1 MPADF
6 AFLHTA
12 PVHVPRFS
20 QLLAQVA
27 PQLRAAHVVD
37 EALLADAR
45 RLGADDPALVQ
56 RVQDAMRSASE
67 THGAGLV
74 ACTCSTIGGA
84 AERTP
89 TAGRFIAMRID
100 RAMAD
105 RAVARGEPLLVVTA
119 LASTQAP
126 TRQLIDESARA
137 AGAAVRMQDLLVAGA
152 WDRFEQGDA
161 TGYLAAI
168 AQAVRHAA
176 AVAAQPFA
184 AVVLAQAS
192 MDAAVPLLDDLGLE
206 VLASPSL
213 GLQAI
218 VQALQR

>member
-1 MPADF
+1 MPADL

-12 PVHVPRFS
+12 PVHVPRFT
-20 QLLAQVA
+20 QLLAQAA
-27 PQLRAAHVVD
+27 PQVRAAHVVD

-45 RLGADDPALVQ
+45 RLGVDDPALVQ
-56 RVQDAMRSASE
+56 RVQDAMRSACE
-67 THGAGLV
+67 THGAALV
-74 ACTCSTIGGA
+74 ACTCSTIGGV

-105 RAVARGEPLLVVTA
+105 RAVALRGPLLIVTA
-119 LASTQAP
+119 LASTQGP
-126 TRQLIDESARA
+126 TRHLIEESARA
-137 AGAAVRMQDLLVAGA
+137 AGVMPRMHDLLVAEA
-152 WDRFEQGDA
+152 WARFEQGDA
-161 TGYLAAI
+161 AGYLELIAAS
-168 AQAVRHAA
+168 VRRTVAA
-176 AVAAQPFA
+176 AAQPFA

-213 GLQAI
+213 GVQAI
-218 VQALQR
+218 VQALRR